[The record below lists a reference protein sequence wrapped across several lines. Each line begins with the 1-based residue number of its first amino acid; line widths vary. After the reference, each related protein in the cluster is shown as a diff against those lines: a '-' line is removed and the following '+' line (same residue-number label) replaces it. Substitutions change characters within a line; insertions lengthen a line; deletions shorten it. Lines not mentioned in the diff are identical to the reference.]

1 MIHCKIITWSET
13 DQGCRLLNPVL
24 LTPDSVVPRHP
35 VMALKLAEVVGC
47 RAALTA
53 ATAGILK
60 PTSATKRPA
69 QAPARH
75 PSDRLPKRPKQN
87 GSSGTTW

>member
-1 MIHCKIITWSET
+1 MIHCKLITWRE
-13 DQGCRLLNPVL
+13 DDGDCHLLNPLL

-35 VMALKLAEVVGC
+35 VLALTLAEVIGC

-53 ATAGILK
+53 ATAGILR

-87 GSSGTTW
+87 K